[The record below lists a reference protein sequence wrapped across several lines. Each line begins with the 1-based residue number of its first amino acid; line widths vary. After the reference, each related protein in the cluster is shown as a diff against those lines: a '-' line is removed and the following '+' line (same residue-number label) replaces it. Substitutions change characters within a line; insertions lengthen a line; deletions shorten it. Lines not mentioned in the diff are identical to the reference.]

1 MNPTCDLVT
10 LTFVTLLNPAPPG
23 GALAGAMGAC
33 EWDDAASWLLSSG
46 GGGASRRTSAPL
58 ALTDEQRERIRRK
71 REEALA
77 RRGRNETYGGSSAAP
92 PPGGDAG
99 GERARA
105 AETPIDTAS
114 PLENARPGGC
124 PPSPPSPARS
134 LRDRSFAPAAPPP
147 AAATTGALERKR
159 AFAAALAAA
168 LARAPG
174 DDDGEDH
181 IPAGGAARPEWLAT
195 PKDATGAPRPADAYS
210 PTLASAGLDAF
221 DPSSLAVGETQLEPF
236 PKFTRQFWRL
246 KASLMDCVVM
256 CRHGSFYNMFDV
268 DSAVGAGVGLRI
280 SGKPARF
287 MQKVGCHKDHF
298 DAWAARLLGQGY
310 AVARVEETARREGGG
325 TAGGDAAGGSKAE
338 GAKGKGGIIEREVS
352 AIYTP
357 ALDRGLTREEAA
369 RFLLAL
375 AEVPVR
381 VDEAGADEGAVEGA
395 EGAEIGRRARA
406 RTPTRAR
413 LSWEAS
419 STPPPG
425 TRSPRCWRFLNRGR

>member
-1 MNPTCDLVT
+1 
-10 LTFVTLLNPAPPG
+10 
-23 GALAGAMGAC
+23 MGAC

-46 GGGASRRTSAPL
+46 GGGVSRRTSAPL

-134 LRDRSFAPAAPPP
+134 LASGVAPRRPSR
-147 AAATTGALERKR
+147 GGDHRG
-159 AFAAALAAA
+159 
-168 LARAPG
+168 ARAKARLRRGARGRVARAG

-181 IPAGGAARPEWLAT
+181 IPAGGAARVARDRRT
-195 PKDATGAPRPADAYS
+195 RPARRGPRTRS

-221 DPSSLAVGETQLEPF
+221 DPSSLAVKETQLEPF

-268 DSAVGAGVGLRI
+268 DSEVGARLRI

-287 MQKVGCHKDHF
+287 MQKVGCHKDTSTRG
-298 DAWAARLLGQGY
+298 RLGSRSGY
-310 AVARVEETARREGGG
+310 AVARVERRRGARAAQLARR
-325 TAGGDAAGGSKAE
+325 S
-338 GAKGKGGIIEREVS
+338 
-352 AIYTP
+352 
-357 ALDRGLTREEAA
+357 
-369 RFLLAL
+369 
-375 AEVPVR
+375 
-381 VDEAGADEGAVEGA
+381 
-395 EGAEIGRRARA
+395 RR
-406 RTPTRAR
+406 
-413 LSWEAS
+413 L
-419 STPPPG
+419 
-425 TRSPRCWRFLNRGR
+425 